1 MEPELVLASSAD
13 APRIADLLNAISEQ
27 HYGEADLTAAEVA
40 TWFEHE
46 EMEVLLAE
54 ANGRLVGYADRW
66 REAER
71 DRAWLDVRAPEGE
84 VDTGALLLRESERRA
99 EPDVDPGALA
109 MTYVA
114 GVDETMRG
122 VVEAAGYTS
131 IRSAYRMSI
140 ALEAP
145 PAPEWPD
152 GIEVATYTPADEA
165 AVHEAHQESFRDH
178 WEHKDETIEE
188 WRKWMI
194 AGPLFDPS
202 LWFVAHDGDE
212 VAGDLALHRSLVRRS
227 RAWVLPGARRAAT
240 VAAAGSRA
248 RAPAHSFVEMDRR
261 GMTRASLGVDAENL
275 TGAVALYERA
285 GMHVERR
292 PTAGRRSSG
301 EPSTRTLS
309 RLPHIDGGRARSRVP
324 VPLVRSEFAAGLVRV
339 PRAWGDGG
347 EAMAR
352 LRSWSSPTPRPP

>member
-212 VAGDLALHRSLVRRS
+212 VAGISLCTVHSSGDPEHGFCRVLAVRRPWRRRGLALALLR
-227 RAWVLPGARRAAT
+227 
-240 VAAAGSRA
+240 
-248 RAPAHSFVEMDRR
+248 HSFVEMDRR

-292 PTAGRRSSG
+292 SDCWQKELG
-301 EPSTRTLS
+301 
-309 RLPHIDGGRARSRVP
+309 
-324 VPLVRSEFAAGLVRV
+324 
-339 PRAWGDGG
+339 
-347 EAMAR
+347 
-352 LRSWSSPTPRPP
+352 